1 MEVLPPSDGGVVA
14 PVVSHYQGGNIR
26 HHEGDLCQPRGDI
39 KPANNLVAVTVFL
52 LKNMSSDVCREGH
65 LPITE
70 TLVVSHNTPQT
81 PLCEVLCATLK
92 LGGGGETSNMCIG
105 RSTTTPTSHQQL
117 FKYDCVSMVGGGACG
132 CH

>member
-92 LGGGGETSNMCIG
+92 LGGGGRPPTCALVGPPLPPQVINSCSNMI
-105 RSTTTPTSHQQL
+105 
-117 FKYDCVSMVGGGACG
+117 ACPW
-132 CH
+132 